1 MCCCNC
7 NYCITTYSFEYVS
20 VVVLLEIES
29 IEILWAKPG
38 KKRGI
43 FLDVLSELNMVL
55 VFFDG
60 TSKNF
65 CTEFLWMLYDLTVAS
80 MKNKD
85 K

>member
-1 MCCCNC
+1 MGKAMEKERNFLGCPLRV
-7 NYCITTYSFEYVS
+7 EYG
-20 VVVLLEIES
+20 L
-29 IEILWAKPG
+29 
-38 KKRGI
+38 
-43 FLDVLSELNMVL
+43 FF
-55 VFFDG
+55 FFDG

>member
-20 VVVLLEIES
+20 IVVLLEIES

-43 FLDVLSELNMVL
+43 FLDVLSELNMVC
-55 VFFDG
+55 FFFLMVQAK
-60 TSKNF
+60 TSALNF
-65 CTEFLWMLYDLTVAS
+65 FGCCMT
-80 MKNKD
+80 
-85 K
+85 

>member
-43 FLDVLSELNMVL
+43 FLDVLSELNMVC
-55 VFFDG
+55 FF
-60 TSKNF
+60 F
-65 CTEFLWMLYDLTVAS
+65 
-80 MKNKD
+80 
-85 K
+85 